1 MLITLEGI
9 DGSGKSTQ
17 ARKLYENLKKL
28 GYDVSLYRDPGSTEV
43 AEKLREILLNFE
55 LHPITELLLF
65 EGARSSLVRE
75 KILPD
80 LEKGKIVIV
89 DRYIDSTVAYQ
100 GYGKNI
106 DLQVVNLLNHI
117 ATEGKNP
124 HITFL
129 IDIPVDLALSR
140 IKNKTRFE
148 AKDYLERIREAY
160 LLIANKERDR
170 IVVIDGT
177 RDEHIVQGEIL
188 DHLKRKFGIGFS
200 P

>member
-55 LHPITELLLF
+55 LNPIAELLLF
-65 EGARSSLVRE
+65 EGARSSLVME

-80 LEKGKIVIV
+80 LERGKIVIV
-89 DRYIDSTVAYQ
+89 DRFIDSTVAYQ

-129 IDIPVDLALSR
+129 IDIPVDLALGR

-177 RDEHIVQGEIL
+177 REEHIVQGEIL
-188 DHLKRKFGIGFS
+188 DHLKRRFGIEFS